1 MLKEILSPSS
11 CAGCR
16 LCCGFDESDLW
27 EIPVFSADTSE
38 RLEKERPE
46 LTLLPY
52 GTGSRVLQMHF
63 DGDGIARCP
72 ALTEN
77 GCTLGENKPFD
88 CRIWPFRVMEQNGKT
103 VLTLAPICESVQKI
117 ERERLA
123 AFAKKISPLIR
134 EEIRK
139 NPDIIKPYRDG
150 YQVMGGLD

>member
-11 CAGCR
+11 CADCR

-27 EIPVFSADTSE
+27 EIPVFSAETSE
-38 RLEKERPE
+38 KLGKERPE
-46 LTLLPY
+46 LTFLPY
-52 GTGSRVLQMHF
+52 GAGSRVLQMRF
-63 DGDGIARCP
+63 DSDGIARCP
-72 ALTEN
+72 ALAEN

-88 CRIWPFRVMEQNGKT
+88 CRIWPFRAMEQNGKT
-103 VLTLAPICESVQKI
+103 VLTLAPLCESVQKI
-117 ERERLA
+117 KREKLA

-150 YQVMGGLD
+150 YRIMGELD